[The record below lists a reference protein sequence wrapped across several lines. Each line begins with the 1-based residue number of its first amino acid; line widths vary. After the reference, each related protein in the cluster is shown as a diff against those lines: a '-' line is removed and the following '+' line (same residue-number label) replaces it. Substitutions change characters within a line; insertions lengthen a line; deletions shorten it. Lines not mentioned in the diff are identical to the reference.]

1 MFDIGGILVNKCM
14 SLYLFEMYKLQ
25 LVLIDVCHSK
35 HYNNHIRVMNDV
47 MSQ

>member
-1 MFDIGGILVNKCM
+1 MFDIGGILVKKCM

-35 HYNNHIRVMNDV
+35 HYNKDSDQLIGLILF
-47 MSQ
+47 